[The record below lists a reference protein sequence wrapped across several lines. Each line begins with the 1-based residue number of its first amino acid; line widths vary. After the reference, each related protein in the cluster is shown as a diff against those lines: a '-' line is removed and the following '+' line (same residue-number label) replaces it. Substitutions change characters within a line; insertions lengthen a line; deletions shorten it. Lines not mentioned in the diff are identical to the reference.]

1 VSSTLKSSTSARSN
15 SAASLFD
22 HVAAAPPDP
31 VFGLMDLYRQDK
43 RTDKIN
49 LTVGAYQNEAGLTPV
64 LDTVKTAERLQ
75 LEQEQTKNYLP
86 IDGSPRYNRLVAELV
101 FGADCGPLNAG
112 HIVTAHTPGGT
123 GALRIAGDLL
133 RRAMGC
139 KTIWMG
145 TPTWANH
152 PQIYAAAQMELQQ
165 FPYLN
170 PHGIGVNFEEILRRL
185 AHAEP
190 GQALLLHTVC
200 HNPTGFDL
208 TPPQWDQLLDL
219 VLDKQLI
226 PIFDFAYQG
235 FHRGLEEDA
244 APIRKFVAAGG
255 EALVCGS
262 FSKNFGLYAE
272 RCGSLSVVTK
282 STDTAGRVQSQI
294 KSIIRTI
301 YSTPA
306 KHGSSI
312 VETILGTPE
321 LRQRWELELAEMRE
335 RIAELRLKLAAGLQQ
350 ATRKQDF
357 SFMTGQIGMFSFS
370 GLTAKQAVRLREEFG
385 IYIVESGRINVAGLN
400 ASNLPRVCAAIAEVL

>member
-1 VSSTLKSSTSARSN
+1 MNVN
-15 SAASLFD
+15 SAPSLFE
-22 HVAAAPPDP
+22 HVASAPPDP

-49 LTVGAYQNEAGLTPV
+49 LTVGAYQTEAGQTPV
-64 LDTVKTAERLQ
+64 LASVKTAERFL

-101 FGADCGPLNAG
+101 FGADCAALEAG
-112 HIVTAHTPGGT
+112 RIVTAHTPGGT

-152 PQIYAAAQMELQQ
+152 PQIYAAAQLELQQ
-165 FPYLN
+165 FPYLH

-185 AHAEP
+185 AHAER

-208 TPPQWDQLLDL
+208 TPVQWEQLLDL
-219 VLDKQLI
+219 VLEKQLI

-244 APIRKFVAAGG
+244 APIRRYIAAGG

-282 STDTAGRVQSQI
+282 SADAAGRIQSQI

-321 LRQRWELELAEMRE
+321 LRRQWESELSEMRE
-335 RIAELRLKLAAGLQQ
+335 RIAELRLKLADGLKR
-350 ATRKQDF
+350 TTSKQDF

-370 GLTAKQAVRLREEFG
+370 GLTAKQAVRLRDEFG

-400 ASNLPRVCAAIAEVL
+400 SANLPRVCEAIAAVL

>member
-1 VSSTLKSSTSARSN
+1 
-15 SAASLFD
+15 
-22 HVAAAPPDP
+22 
-31 VFGLMDLYRQDK
+31 MDLYRQDK

-49 LTVGAYQNEAGLTPV
+49 LTVGAYQTEAGLTPI
-64 LDTVKTAERLQ
+64 LESVKRAERIL

-101 FGADCGPLNAG
+101 FGADSEALEAG
-112 HIVTAHTPGGT
+112 RIVTAHTPGGT

-139 KTIWMG
+139 KTIWLG

-152 PQIYAAAQMELQQ
+152 PQIYAAAQLELQQ
-165 FPYLN
+165 FPYLHPN
-170 PHGIGVNFEEILRRL
+170 GIGVNFEEILRRL

-208 TPPQWDQLLDL
+208 SAPQWEQLLDL
-219 VLDKQLI
+219 VLKKQLI

-244 APIRKFVAAGG
+244 APIRRYVAAGG

-282 STDTAGRVQSQI
+282 SAETAGRVVSQI
-294 KSIIRTI
+294 KAIIRTI
-301 YSTPA
+301 YSTPG
-306 KHGSSI
+306 KHGSAI

-321 LRQRWELELAEMRE
+321 LRRTWESELAGMRE
-335 RIAELRLKLAAGLQQ
+335 RITDLRLKLAAELKQ
-350 ATRKQDF
+350 ATSKQDF
-357 SFMTGQIGMFSFS
+357 SFMLGQIGMFSYS
-370 GLTAKQAVRLREEFG
+370 GLTPKQAVQLRDEYG

-400 ASNLPRVCAAIAEVL
+400 SGNLSRVCEAIAAVL

>member
-1 VSSTLKSSTSARSN
+1 MNRALGP
-15 SAASLFD
+15 SLFE
-22 HVAAAPPDP
+22 HTPSAPPDP

-49 LTVGAYQNEAGLTPV
+49 LTVGAYQNEAGLTTV
-64 LDTVKTAERLQ
+64 LESVKAAEQLL

-101 FGADCGPLNAG
+101 FGADCPVLNSG
-112 HIVTAHTPGGT
+112 RVVTAHTPGGT

-133 RRAMGC
+133 KRALGV
-139 KTIWMG
+139 KSIWMG

-152 PQIYAAAQMELQQ
+152 PQIYAAAQLELNQ
-165 FPYLN
+165 FPYLHPN
-170 PHGIGVNFEEILRRL
+170 GIGVNFEEILNRL
-185 AHAEP
+185 SKAEP
-190 GQALLLHTVC
+190 GQGLLLHTVC

-208 TPPQWDQLLDL
+208 SAEQWDRLLDL
-219 VLDKQLI
+219 VLDKRLI

-235 FHRGLEEDA
+235 FHRSLDEDA

-272 RCGSLSVVTK
+272 RCGSLSVVTN
-282 STDTAGRVQSQI
+282 SNDFVGPVQSQI

-301 YSTPA
+301 YSTPS
-306 KHGSSI
+306 KHGSAI
-312 VETILGTPE
+312 VETVLGTPE
-321 LRQRWELELAEMRE
+321 LRARWEVELAEMRD
-335 RIAELRLKLAAGLQQ
+335 RIADLRMQLAAGLKS
-350 ATRKQDF
+350 ATCKQDF

-370 GLTAKQAVRLREEFG
+370 GLSPKQAVRLRDEFG

-400 ASNLPRVCAAIAEVL
+400 SSNLDRVCSAIAAVL